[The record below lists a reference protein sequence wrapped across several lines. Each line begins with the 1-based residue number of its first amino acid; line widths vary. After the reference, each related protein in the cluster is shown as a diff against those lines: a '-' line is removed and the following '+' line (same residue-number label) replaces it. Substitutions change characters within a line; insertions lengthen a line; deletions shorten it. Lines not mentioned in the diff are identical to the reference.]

1 MEELEKKASVQNIAI
16 EPISSDESSWS
27 DDTVNSSHQA
37 ALGQEASILPSVIRH
52 RSAVDSDKS
61 VNSIPK
67 SGHVLSP
74 QADVFVPVPLGPTI
88 GNRTHGSTL
97 AEHGSTPAATGS
109 TLDSLTQTMLAQQEW
124 LERLEMMAGACGW
137 TNQMKLVNLIT
148 RLRGSAYSFFRSCSA
163 QQRSSYELLTKA
175 LTKRFTPVYLRS
187 VRSSQFH
194 ERKQQSNESVQFR
207 WQKCSWRVLLCVL

>member
-67 SGHVLSP
+67 SGHCLCACS
-74 QADVFVPVPLGPTI
+74 TWT